1 MISQR
6 KDFLEQLIEQ
16 TALVIAKILHLEKSD
31 DEEKIAVQ
39 INDALN
45 LLDLQNVE
53 NLSLD
58 FVLEKIKY
66 NTDLAKQAVFIFE
79 KKYKSSKIEKYL
91 TLKNELQDW
100 LSQKEKVFY
109 L

>member
-16 TALVIAKILHLEKSD
+16 TALVIARILHLEKSG
-31 DEEKIAVQ
+31 DEDKIAIQV
-39 INDALN
+39 NDALN

-66 NTDLAKQAVFIFE
+66 NADLAKQVVFIFE

>member
-16 TALVIAKILHLEKSD
+16 TALVIARILHLEKSG
-31 DEEKIAVQ
+31 DEDKIAIQV
-39 INDALN
+39 NDALN

-58 FVLEKIKY
+58 FVLEKIKH
-66 NTDLAKQAVFIFE
+66 NADLAKQVVFIFE